1 MLSDSGAGH
10 SNRTPSHQAAVGVTM
25 RMLAVLALLLCSA
38 AAVLGQAQIP
48 ESCYTLPGYPNP
60 PGEALK

>member
-1 MLSDSGAGH
+1 
-10 SNRTPSHQAAVGVTM
+10 M